1 MSGVPDPPPPA
12 APVRAAGAVTP
23 PGADNGAVESQA
35 PAAAGRNPAPGP
47 REVVILGST
56 GSDGT
61 PARHT
66 HKPTPD
72 PLPGVPPAAA
82 RTPAPGPREV
92 VFLGSTGSI
101 GTQALDI
108 IRRNPDR
115 FRVVALAAGGG
126 NPELLARQAAEF
138 GVAAV
143 AVANPGAVP
152 AVQAALRAL
161 FSRTDSATTLPPP
174 A

>member
-1 MSGVPDPPPPA
+1 MSGVPDPPPPDV
-12 APVRAAGAVTP
+12 PVRAAGAVTP
-23 PGADNGAVESQA
+23 PVADNGAVESQA

-47 REVVILGST
+47 REVVI
-56 GSDGT
+56 
-61 PARHT
+61 
-66 HKPTPD
+66 
-72 PLPGVPPAAA
+72 
-82 RTPAPGPREV
+82 
-92 VFLGSTGSI
+92 LGSTGSI

-143 AVANPGAVP
+143 AVADPGAVP

-161 FSRTDSATTLPPP
+161 FSRTDSATTAPPLR
-174 A
+174 AQIGRAHV